1 MKDMSYNAVMGR
13 RAEIIKSAVGMDYSR
28 FESGSIALSLIHIS
42 EPTRP

>member
-28 FESGSIALSLIHIS
+28 FESGSIAFDDEGH
-42 EPTRP
+42 RP

>member
-28 FESGSIALSLIHIS
+28 LNPVLSPSI
-42 EPTRP
+42 TRA